1 MKAKD
6 VKKTRDDKVQIGAW
20 LNRDTYAKAV
30 EVAKTKELAFSD
42 ILRMAIKE
50 YIAREEKRN

>member
-6 VKKTRDDKVQIGAW
+6 VKKTRNDKVQIGAW
-20 LNRDTYAKAV
+20 LNRDIYAKAV
-30 EVAKTKELAFSD
+30 EIAKTKELTFSD

-50 YIAREEKRN
+50 YIAREEKRD